1 MKKEDVKQNE
11 KMVESFPGQP
21 EDKDIF
27 TDVSVPFKQANKEHD
42 ENTKNAEE
50 AMTANQE
57 AVDLVYGDNTKKKDG
72 KFKNNELKKMHLSEN
87 LFSDNFNEDYNPDSI
102 TPYKDM
108 LYDEVENGN
117 EGIIL
122 DELLAYISED
132 DARDILNT
140 LGFLDD
146 IDESCKTNE
155 ACEDTDIEE
164 EMDLDEATDN
174 VFDKIAKKLA
184 VSEDLK
190 KNK

>member
-1 MKKEDVKQNE
+1 MNTKEKL
-11 KMVESFPGQP
+11 VEGFPGQP
-21 EDKDIF
+21 EDKDIS
-27 TDVSVPFKQANKEHD
+27 TGVSVPFKQANKEHD

-87 LFSDNFNEDYNPDSI
+87 LFSDNFNEEYNPDSV
-102 TPYKDM
+102 TPYSDM

-117 EGIIL
+117 GDIIL

-146 IDESCKTNE
+146 IDESCETNE

-164 EMDLDEATDN
+164 EMDLDEAVDT